1 MKIVLAMGLMYLL
14 CFSVAIGQE
23 ASKGRSVEDQITKLE
38 KGWAEAIAR
47 NDATALD
54 QYEAD
59 DIVDTDPT
67 GRVNDK
73 AQDKKDLSSGDLKYE
88 SLEIS
93 DIKVHVYGNAAVATG
108 TGNVKASMKGH
119 DISGTYRFTDT
130 WVKRNGKWQCVAS
143 QGTKIQAQ

>member
-1 MKIVLAMGLMYLL
+1 MKNVLAVGLMCLI
-14 CFSVAIGQE
+14 CFSMSVGQE
-23 ASKGRSVEDQITKLE
+23 VSKERNTEDQIAKLE
-38 KGWAEAIAR
+38 RDWAQAIAR
-47 NDATALD
+47 NDAAALD

-93 DIKVHVYGNAAVATG
+93 DVKVHVYGNAAVATG
-108 TGNVKASMKGH
+108 TGNVKAIMKGQS
-119 DISGTYRFTDT
+119 ISGTYRFTDT

-143 QGTKIQAQ
+143 QGTKIQTQ

>member
-1 MKIVLAMGLMYLL
+1 MKIVFAIGLVYLL
-14 CFSVAIGQE
+14 CLSVAIGQE
-23 ASKGRSVEDQITKLE
+23 VPKGRDTEDQIAKLE
-38 KGWAEAIAR
+38 KGWAQAIAK

-54 QYEAD
+54 QYEAE
-59 DIVDTDPT
+59 DISDTDPT
-67 GRVNDK
+67 GRVNDR
-73 AQDKKDLSSGDLKYE
+73 AQDKKDMTSGDVKFQ

-93 DIKVHVYGNAAVATG
+93 DIKVRVYGNAAVATG
-108 TGNVKASMKGH
+108 TGNVKASMKGQ

>member
-1 MKIVLAMGLMYLL
+1 M
-14 CFSVAIGQE
+14 
-23 ASKGRSVEDQITKLE
+23 
-38 KGWAEAIAR
+38 
-47 NDATALD
+47 
-54 QYEAD
+54 
-59 DIVDTDPT
+59 
-67 GRVNDK
+67 
-73 AQDKKDLSSGDLKYE
+73 KYE

-93 DIKVHVYGNAAVATG
+93 DIKVHVYGNSAVATG